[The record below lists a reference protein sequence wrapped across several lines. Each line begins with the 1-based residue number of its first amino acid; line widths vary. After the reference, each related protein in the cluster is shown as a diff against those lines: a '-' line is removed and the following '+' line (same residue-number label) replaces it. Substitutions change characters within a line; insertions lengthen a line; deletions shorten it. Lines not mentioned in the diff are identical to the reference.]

1 MSDLIRISTANAH
14 HPPSAL
20 SKSRTEF
27 VGEASSR
34 STHICRAIN
43 AAVKRYTLP
52 LQTTLSLAQAATRPP
67 RRNTA
72 LRSVFGLL
80 RRWQER
86 AYSHSDCGRW
96 RAEECVRPSLDNVY
110 PLAPDRRYRVV
121 GGDDAER
128 VGRERPVVS
137 IEHERAKCRRRLSS
151 GLARPK
157 SDGLHGRPQRGWC
170 RRQ

>member
-27 VGEASSR
+27 GGEASSR

-72 LRSVFGLL
+72 LRSVLGLL
-80 RRWQER
+80 RHWRER
-86 AYSHSDCGRW
+86 AYS
-96 RAEECVRPSLDNVY
+96 
-110 PLAPDRRYRVV
+110 
-121 GGDDAER
+121 
-128 VGRERPVVS
+128 
-137 IEHERAKCRRRLSS
+137 RRRLCELDDHILRDI
-151 GLARPK
+151 GLTRDEVLREAARPFW
-157 SDGLHGRPQRGWC
+157 R
-170 RRQ
+170 